1 MMTHAANSWA
11 ALADPTRRTIFERLI
26 ERPSA
31 VGELAHELPV
41 SRPAVSQHLK
51 VLKNAGLVVDKR
63 AGKQRIYQVD
73 PDGLAALRAELDRF
87 WSKTLAA
94 YKTVVEQPTQGDPMS
109 IQAADTSV
117 RTSIVVEAPISR
129 AFEVFT
135 TDFGSF
141 KPAEHNMLKVEIA
154 ETVFEPKAG
163 GFLYDRGVD
172 GSVCRWARV
181 LAYDPPTRVLLSW
194 DISPHWQIEE
204 DLAKTSEWEVRFI
217 AEAPQRTRVE
227 IEHRCLDR
235 HGEGW
240 QGVRDGVAGDRGW
253 PLYLRQY
260 AERMARER

>member
-1 MMTHAANSWA
+1 MAYATNGWA
-11 ALADPTRRTIFERLI
+11 ALADPTRRIIFERLI
-26 ERPSA
+26 EHPSA
-31 VGELAHELPV
+31 VGELAGELPV

-51 VLKNAGLVVDKR
+51 VLKDAGLVVDKR

-87 WSKTLAA
+87 WTKTLAA

-129 AFEVFT
+129 AFKVFT
-135 TDFGSF
+135 EDFGSF
-141 KPAEHNMLKVEIA
+141 KPAEHNMLKVAIA
-154 ETVFEPKAG
+154 ETVFEPKVG

-181 LAYDPPTRVLLSW
+181 LAYDPPNRLLLSW
-194 DISPHWQIEE
+194 DISPQWQVEV
-204 DLAKTSEWEVRFI
+204 DPLKTSEWEVRFI
-217 AEAPQRTRVE
+217 AETAQRTRVE
-227 IEHRCLDR
+227 IEHRNLDR

-240 QGVRDGVAGDRGW
+240 QGVRDGVAGDQGW
-253 PLYLRQY
+253 PLYLQRY
-260 AERMARER
+260 ASLFSKQR